1 MIPRGWVA
9 ALLAALLAAPLVWA
23 GVPAVE
29 EGAVRH
35 VHDNEPWRI
44 QPFDAA
50 KVNDR
55 WQLDTAERSASSTH
69 SAGWINPREHG
80 GSMLDIVGNGFREP
94 INVIISG
101 RSDPSIM
108 SDQGLLDYVRSI
120 GFSFEC
126 LHLHLGGLQHA
137 NLGDGRG
144 YTPQLF
150 EYRSILFHDSPGAWI
165 GACWESLAGGNH
177 FRVWRQNGT
186 LADTGAWFLAV
197 SKEEDVFQEH
207 TISTNGYDVGR
218 NLLVDAAT
226 RGGSFKGKSW
236 RASVE
241 WKTGLLPSGSQG
253 MYTSTHAG
261 INHNIS
267 LDGRVAILHVY
278 RTDLS

>member
-1 MIPRGWVA
+1 MIPRGWAA
-9 ALLAALLAAPLVWA
+9 ALLAASVVW
-23 GVPAVE
+23 GRVPTIE
-29 EGAVRH
+29 PGAVRH
-35 VHDNEPWRI
+35 VQEHEPWRI
-44 QPFDAA
+44 ESFNAA

-55 WQLDTAERSASSTH
+55 VRLDTTERCAPGAH
-69 SAGWINPREHG
+69 SAGWADPGEHG

-101 RSDPSIM
+101 QSDKGIM
-108 SDQGLLDYVRSI
+108 SDQGLLDYARSI

-207 TISTNGYDVGR
+207 TISPNGYDVGR

-226 RGGSFKGKSW
+226 RGSSFKGKSW

-241 WKTGLLPSGSQG
+241 WKTGLLPTGSQ
-253 MYTSTHAG
+253 G

-267 LDGRVAILHVY
+267 LDGRVAILHVR
-278 RTDLS
+278 RTDLQ